1 MCLAVP
7 MEIVRIDGV
16 LALVRQNKTEIEID
30 ISLLDD
36 PKPGNF
42 VIVHAGYALEI
53 IDSGDAAERIELL
66 SDFVT

>member
-1 MCLAVP
+1 

>member
-7 MEIVRIDGV
+7 MEIVRIDGE
-16 LALVRQNKTEIEID
+16 LALVRQNNTEIEID

-42 VIVHAGYALEI
+42 VIVHAGYGLEI
-53 IDSGDAAERIELL
+53 IDTGDATERIELL
-66 SDFVT
+66 SDFIT

>member
-7 MEIVRIDGV
+7 MEIIRIDGV
-16 LALVRQNKTEIEID
+16 LALVRQNNTEIEID

-53 IDSGDAAERIELL
+53 IDSGDATERIELL

>member
-7 MEIVRIDGV
+7 MEIVRIDGE
-16 LALVRQNKTEIEID
+16 LALVRQNNTEIEID

-42 VIVHAGYALEI
+42 VIVHAGYGLEI
-53 IDSGDAAERIELL
+53 IDTGDATDRIELL
-66 SDFVT
+66 SDFIT